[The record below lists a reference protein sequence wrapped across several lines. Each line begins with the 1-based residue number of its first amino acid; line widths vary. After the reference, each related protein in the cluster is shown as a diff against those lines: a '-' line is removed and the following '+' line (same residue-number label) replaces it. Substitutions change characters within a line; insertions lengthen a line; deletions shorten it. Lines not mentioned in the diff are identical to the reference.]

1 VRWWGAIATPT
12 SNPGPAISGVHLD
25 TPARIRSIPRKSI
38 WLDTAR
44 RSGDTWDYV
53 NNYPQQLA
61 AVVPLSGGYGTASG
75 CVLKETPAWAFNGQD
90 DPIVAYQNQVDTVNS
105 INACNP
111 VERAKVT
118 VFPRVQHN
126 DIQGPVFNLTGLGQ
140 GLPQYDPYDQSIYDW
155 MMQHSRK

>member
-1 VRWWGAIATPT
+1 
-12 SNPGPAISGVHLD
+12 VHLD
-25 TPARIRSIPRKSI
+25 HSGAYQV
-38 WLDTAR
+38 DTSQIYMAGHSQG
-44 RSGDTWDYV
+44 SGDTWDYV

-111 VERAKVT
+111 AERAKVT